1 MSLFIENTD
10 IIVFLFI
17 MGLWSFII
25 YMVGYERASNTNK
38 KQLVKAWKNHKTV
51 IVDEL
56 DDLAGL

>member
-38 KQLVKAWKNHKTV
+38 KQLVRAWKKSKNV
-51 IVDEL
+51 ISDEL